1 MVMGEK
7 QPLLGSRRS
16 SRRRSRSIGSLPATL
31 SSCTAPPLS
40 SPSPS
45 TASREGSQA
54 NFYLTML
61 PFLVLQVGLNMPA
74 SNNTNTLSSSS
85 SSSSHLPVQTPPY
98 SPRD

>member
-16 SRRRSRSIGSLPATL
+16 SRRRSRSIGSLPAT
-31 SSCTAPPLS
+31 STSCAAPPLS
-40 SPSPS
+40 SPS

-61 PFLVLQVGLNMPA
+61 PFLVLQVGLNMSA
-74 SNNTNTLSSSS
+74 SKNTNALSSSS
-85 SSSSHLPVQTPPY
+85 SYLSSSC
-98 SPRD
+98 